1 MKTSALGV
9 LWALAGVAVGDIVL
23 SVATPTNM
31 DDYLDVLSHA
41 WPTLHSKLDAQLQIA
56 QSEVPAEHSFL
67 LNLLGISSVP
77 REYDS
82 QWAQQFI
89 SNAQKIGATTI
100 AAANI
105 PNADDVQLTYLL
117 TTNSEG
123 DVGVLE
129 NVEMERPTIV
139 VAVNGNVERVAHN
152 AESMD
157 ESSVS
162 DESESDESEES
173 DESGALAL
181 SQWSAAG
188 VAVAALAML
197 V

>member
-1 MKTSALGV
+1 M
-9 LWALAGVAVGDIVL
+9 AGVAFGDIVL

-31 DDYLDVLSHA
+31 NEYLDVLSHA

-67 LNLLGISSVP
+67 LNLLGISNVP
-77 REYDS
+77 SEYDNE
-82 QWAQQFI
+82 WAQQFI

-100 AAANI
+100 DADNI
-105 PNADDVQLTYLL
+105 PNADDVQATYLL

-129 NVEMERPTIV
+129 NVEVERPIII
-139 VAVNGNVERVAHN
+139 VAVNGNVERVAHS
-152 AESMD
+152 AEPTDESQD
-157 ESSVS
+157 ESSE
-162 DESESDESEES
+162 DSEVDSES
-173 DESGALAL
+173 DESGAVAVK
-181 SQWSAAG
+181 QWLAG
-188 VAVAALAML
+188 VAVAALAVL

>member
-9 LWALAGVAVGDIVL
+9 LWAMAGVAFGDIVL

-31 DDYLDVLSHA
+31 NEYLDVLSHA

-67 LNLLGISSVP
+67 LNLLGISNVP
-77 REYDS
+77 SEYDNE
-82 QWAQQFI
+82 WAQQFI

-100 AAANI
+100 DADNI
-105 PNADDVQLTYLL
+105 PNAEDVQPTYLL

-129 NVEMERPTIV
+129 NVEVERPIII
-139 VAVNGNVERVAHN
+139 VAVNGNVERVAHS
-152 AESMD
+152 AEPTDESQD
-157 ESSVS
+157 ESSE
-162 DESESDESEES
+162 DSEVDSES
-173 DESGALAL
+173 DESGAVAVK
-181 SQWSAAG
+181 QWLAG
-188 VAVAALAML
+188 VAVAALAVL

>member
-9 LWALAGVAVGDIVL
+9 LSALAGAAFGDIVL

-31 DDYLDVLSHA
+31 NEYLDVLSHA

-67 LNLLGISSVP
+67 LNLLGISNVP
-77 REYDS
+77 SEYDS
-82 QWAQQFI
+82 EWAQQFI

-100 AAANI
+100 AADNI
-105 PNADDVQLTYLL
+105 PNADDVQSTYLL

-129 NVEMERPTIV
+129 NVEMERPTII

-152 AESMD
+152 AETQD
-157 ESSVS
+157 ESSEKS
-162 DESESDESEES
+162 STEES
-173 DESGALAL
+173 DESGARVL

-188 VAVAALAML
+188 VAVATLAML